1 MANAFLFFS
10 LLIFCSNIILE
21 NTIACNQ
28 SERSSLLSFAL
39 TLSSPQLN
47 WTSFDCCNW
56 EGITC
61 NQNGWIT
68 HLQLP
73 SKALKLEE
81 GIFLSSSLGNL
92 IHLTHLNLSHNSLSG
107 SLSTGFFLSL
117 NHLEILDLSYNL
129 LSGELPSSLFQHAW
143 NLTSFN
149 VRNNNFSGSIPS
161 STCVHDYSPSIRLLD
176 FSFNKFSG
184 SIPHGLAECSKLQ
197 FFCAGYNNLSGLV
210 PVEMYNATTLKEI
223 SLPANSLSGVL
234 GEKMLQL
241 VNLTI
246 LDLSY
251 NQLSGM
257 LPHHIGIFSKLKLL
271 VLDFNS
277 LEVGRAS
284 HVTCRDVVGSL
295 ICSYLP
301 KDLNSNK
308 AWKLTGFNVSNNT
321 FSGPIPSSICLPS
334 SSLRHL
340 DFSFNDLNG
349 SIPRVL
355 GKCSKLQVFRAGHNY
370 LSGSLPEDIYNATT
384 VEEISLPLNSLNGAI
399 SDGIAKL
406 INLTTLDLSYNQLS
420 GVLPLHLGKLSKLK
434 HILLDFNYLEGSLPL
449 SLMNC
454 TKLVEL
460 RMGAN
465 DLGGNISMFNFS
477 KLSRLSKL
485 DLRMNNFFGVL
496 PRSLYSCK
504 FLKAIRVSYNNLEV
518 QIQPEIASLKS
529 LSFLSLGVNKRLTN
543 VKEAMKIL
551 MGCKSLVVLSLASS
565 FVGEEFP
572 TDLGKADFDG
582 FQNLRIL
589 DLSSCNLTGQL
600 PLWLSKLRK
609 LESLSLSHNRITG
622 SIPSWIGSLPRL
634 YSIIMDFNLLSGK
647 IPKELWMLPMLVS
660 EQAAATA
667 DTALDL
673 PCFYPSVDYAKPIQY
688 NYLYYEAMISL
699 KSNNLYGNIPSE
711 IGQLQLLTC
720 LDLRNN
726 NLSGHI
732 PEQTA
737 NIKSMRQLDLSMNQ
751 LSGNIPTSF
760 TSLHFLSKLNVSF
773 NNLEGPIPSSTQL
786 QSFDA
791 SAFEGNLNLCGDPL
805 PNKCKRTKGTDEPDM
820 NNTDADIEF
829 PWFYISA
836 ALGFIIGFWGVF
848 GPLVLLK
855 KWRYAY
861 YQFLDN
867 VYDRFMV
874 MILNRMARVK
884 RRFSRS

>member
-1 MANAFLFFS
+1 MLVQPAIHAMVRGLSF
-10 LLIFCSNIILE
+10 LLILMSLFTRNIHSCIQ
-21 NTIACNQ
+21 TQ
-28 SERSSLLSFAL
+28 RTSLLSFAL
-39 TLSSPQLN
+39 ALSSPSLN
-47 WTSFDCCNW
+47 WTS
-56 EGITC
+56 GITC
-61 NQNGWIT
+61 SRDGWVT

-73 SKALKLEE
+73 SKGLKLK
-81 GIFLSSSLGNL
+81 GDIFPSSSLANL
-92 IHLTHLNLSHNSLSG
+92 THLTHLNLSHNSLSG
-107 SLSTGFFLSL
+107 SLDQSETFLSL
-117 NHLEILDLSYNL
+117 NYLEILDLSFNFL
-129 LSGELPSSLFQHAW
+129 FGMLPSILPS
-143 NLTSFN
+143 TSHIQL
-149 VRNNNFSGSIPS
+149 VDFSSNRLHGVIPS
-161 STCVHDYSPSIRLLD
+161 S
-176 FSFNKFSG
+176 
-184 SIPHGLAECSKLQ
+184 
-197 FFCAGYNNLSGLV
+197 FF
-210 PVEMYNATTLKEI
+210 
-223 SLPANSLSGVL
+223 
-234 GEKMLQL
+234 Q
-241 VNLTI
+241 
-246 LDLSY
+246 
-251 NQLSGM
+251 Q
-257 LPHHIGIFSKLKLL
+257 
-271 VLDFNS
+271 
-277 LEVGRAS
+277 
-284 HVTCRDVVGSL
+284 
-295 ICSYLP
+295 
-301 KDLNSNK
+301 

-334 SSLRHL
+334 STLRHL
-340 DFSFNDLNG
+340 DFSLNNFNG
-349 SIPRVL
+349 SIPR
-355 GKCSKLQVFRAGHNY
+355 GFGECSKLQVLRAGHNY
-370 LSGSLPEDIYNATT
+370 LSGSLPEDIFNSTSL
-384 VEEISLPLNSLNGAI
+384 EEISLPLNSLNGAI
-399 SDGIAKL
+399 SDGIVNL
-406 INLTTLDLSYNQLS
+406 INLTSLDLSYNQLIS

-434 HILLDFNYLEGSLPL
+434 HILLDFNSLEGSLPL

-465 DLGGNISMFNFS
+465 NLGGDISMLDFS
-477 KLSRLSKL
+477 KLSQLSKL

-518 QIQPEIASLKS
+518 QIQPEIASLQS

-582 FQNLRIL
+582 FQNLRVL

-609 LESLSLSHNRITG
+609 LEYLTLNHNRITG

-647 IPKELWMLPMLVS
+647 IPKELWMLLMLVS
-660 EQAAATA
+660 EQAAATVG
-667 DTALDL
+667 TALDL
-673 PCFYPSVDYAKPIQY
+673 PIFYPSVDYSKPIQY

-711 IGQLQLLTC
+711 IGQSQLLTY
-720 LDLRNN
+720 LDLSNN
-726 NLSGHI
+726 NLSGNI

-737 NIKSMRQLDLSMNQ
+737 NIKGMRQLDLSMNQ
-751 LSGNIPTSF
+751 LSGNIPMSF

-791 SAFEGNLNLCGDPL
+791 SEFEGNLNLCGDPL

-820 NNTDADIEF
+820 NSTDADMKEHQF

-848 GPLVLLK
+848 GSLVLLK

>member
-1 MANAFLFFS
+1 MVRRLKSFFFICMSLFTH
-10 LLIFCSNIILE
+10 NIH
-21 NTIACNQ
+21 ACIQ
-28 SERSSLLSFAL
+28 TQRTSLLSFAL
-39 TLSSPQLN
+39 DLSSPSFN
-47 WTSFDCCNW
+47 WTSGNCCYW

-61 NQNGWIT
+61 SRDGWVT

-73 SKALKLEE
+73 SKGLKLK
-81 GIFLSSSLGNL
+81 GDIFPSSSLANL
-92 IHLTHLNLSHNSLSG
+92 THLTHLNLSHNSLSG
-107 SLSTGFFLSL
+107 SLDQSETFLSL
-117 NHLEILDLSYNL
+117 NHLEILDLSFNL
-129 LSGELPSSLFQHAW
+129 LFGMLPSFLPS
-143 NLTSFN
+143 TSHIQL
-149 VRNNNFSGSIPS
+149 VDFSSNRLHGVIPS
-161 STCVHDYSPSIRLLD
+161 S
-176 FSFNKFSG
+176 
-184 SIPHGLAECSKLQ
+184 
-197 FFCAGYNNLSGLV
+197 FF
-210 PVEMYNATTLKEI
+210 
-223 SLPANSLSGVL
+223 
-234 GEKMLQL
+234 Q
-241 VNLTI
+241 
-246 LDLSY
+246 
-251 NQLSGM
+251 Q
-257 LPHHIGIFSKLKLL
+257 
-271 VLDFNS
+271 
-277 LEVGRAS
+277 
-284 HVTCRDVVGSL
+284 
-295 ICSYLP
+295 
-301 KDLNSNK
+301 

-321 FSGPIPSSICLPS
+321 FSGPIPPSICLPS

-340 DFSFNDLNG
+340 DFSLNNFNG
-349 SIPRVL
+349 SIPRGF
-355 GKCSKLQVFRAGHNY
+355 GKCSELQVLRAGYNY
-370 LSGSLPEDIYNATT
+370 LSGSLPEDIFNSTSL
-384 VEEISLPLNSLNGAI
+384 EEISLPLNSLNGAI
-399 SDGIAKL
+399 SDGIANL
-406 INLTTLDLSYNQLS
+406 INLTTLDLCYNQLS

-434 HILLDFNYLEGSLPL
+434 QILLDFNSLEGSLPL

-465 DLGGNISMFNFS
+465 NLGGDISMLDFS
-477 KLSRLSKL
+477 KLSQLSKL

-667 DTALDL
+667 GTALDL
-673 PCFYPSVDYAKPIQY
+673 PYFYPSVDYAKPIQY

-711 IGQLQLLTC
+711 IGQSQLLTY
-720 LDLRNN
+720 LDLSNN
-726 NLSGHI
+726 NLSGNI
-732 PEQTA
+732 PEQIA
-737 NIKSMRQLDLSMNQ
+737 NIKGMRQLDLSMNQ

-786 QSFDA
+786 QSFNA
-791 SAFEGNLNLCGDPL
+791 SAFEGNRNLCGDPL
-805 PNKCKRTKGTDEPDM
+805 PKCKRTKGTDEPDM
-820 NNTDADIEF
+820 NNTDADMKEHQF

-861 YQFLDN
+861 YHFLDN
-867 VYDRFMV
+867 GYERFMV
-874 MILNRMARVK
+874 MILKRMARLK

>member
-1 MANAFLFFS
+1 MRVPEDKHAAIIEELCGVI
-10 LLIFCSNIILE
+10 LLVVPGFPISMRIMYVTRQVALE
-21 NTIACNQ
+21 
-28 SERSSLLSFAL
+28 
-39 TLSSPQLN
+39 
-47 WTSFDCCNW
+47 
-56 EGITC
+56 G
-61 NQNGWIT
+61 
-68 HLQLP
+68 
-73 SKALKLEE
+73 LEMVRVD
-81 GIFLSSSLGNL
+81 SLGEASVGDTPCAICMEDIDHFRGIDKDEQTIIRLPYLHLYHGDYIVPWPHRRQYNYLYYEASISLKSNNL
-92 IHLTHLNLSHNSLSG
+92 HGNIPSEIGQSQLLTTLYLSNNNISGNIPEQIANLKG
-107 SLSTGFFLSL
+107 MQ
-117 NHLEILDLSYNL
+117 ILDLS
-129 LSGELPSSLFQHAW
+129 
-143 NLTSFN
+143 
-149 VRNNNFSGSIPS
+149 
-161 STCVHDYSPSIRLLD
+161 
-176 FSFNKFSG
+176 
-184 SIPHGLAECSKLQ
+184 
-197 FFCAGYNNLSGLV
+197 
-210 PVEMYNATTLKEI
+210 M
-223 SLPANSLSGVL
+223 
-234 GEKMLQL
+234 
-241 VNLTI
+241 
-246 LDLSY
+246 
-251 NQLSGM
+251 NQLSGNIPASFTS
-257 LPHHIGIFSKLKLL
+257 LHFLSK
-271 VLDFNS
+271 
-277 LEVGRAS
+277 
-284 HVTCRDVVGSL
+284 
-295 ICSYLP
+295 
-301 KDLNSNK
+301 
-308 AWKLTGFNVSNNT
+308 FNVSYNNLE
-321 FSGPIPSSICLPS
+321 GPIPSSTQLQSFDASAFEGNLKLCGDPLPNKCKRTEGTDEPDMNNTDADMKERQFPWFYVS
-334 SSLRHL
+334 AALGFFIGFWGVFGPL
-340 DFSFNDLNG
+340 VFLQKW
-349 SIPRVL
+349 SIPRGF
-355 GKCSKLQVFRAGHNY
+355 GKCSELQVLRAGYNY
-370 LSGSLPEDIYNATT
+370 LSGSLPEDIFNSTSL
-384 VEEISLPLNSLNGAI
+384 EEISLPLNSLNGAI
-399 SDGIAKL
+399 SDGIANL
-406 INLTTLDLSYNQLS
+406 INLTTLDLCYNQLS

-434 HILLDFNYLEGSLPL
+434 QILLDFNSLEGSLPL

-465 DLGGNISMFNFS
+465 NLGGDISMLDFS
-477 KLSRLSKL
+477 KLSQLSKL

-667 DTALDL
+667 GTALDL
-673 PCFYPSVDYAKPIQY
+673 PYFYPSVDYAKPIQY

-711 IGQLQLLTC
+711 IGQSQLLTY
-720 LDLRNN
+720 LDLSNN
-726 NLSGHI
+726 NLSGNI
-732 PEQTA
+732 PEQIA
-737 NIKSMRQLDLSMNQ
+737 NIKGMRQLDLSMNQ

-786 QSFDA
+786 QSFNA
-791 SAFEGNLNLCGDPL
+791 SAFEGNRNLCGDPL
-805 PNKCKRTKGTDEPDM
+805 PKCKRTKGTDEPDM
-820 NNTDADIEF
+820 NNTDADMKEHQF

-861 YQFLDN
+861 YHFLDN
-867 VYDRFMV
+867 GYERFMV
-874 MILNRMARVK
+874 MILKRMARLK